1 MNLQNATIT
10 LIGCGQMGSAILQ
23 GLARH
28 TSSSSSGA
36 PTLYLCDR
44 DEARAQNLAEALGG
58 EMKSLADVS
67 EVNAENG
74 TRVFLLA
81 VKPHQLLAVIEEI
94 AWREGDV
101 LISVAAGVTMRALEG
116 AIAALDPGVH
126 VVRTMPNTPALVG
139 AGITGIFANTPQGA
153 TLARELFESV
163 GEVVELDDEEKFHG
177 LTAVSGSGPAY
188 VFTFLEA
195 LADGG
200 VLAGLD
206 RATAKRLAVE
216 TLAGAAELVRQSESL
231 HTAELKDRVASPAG
245 TTIAALRELE
255 RGALRHTVINAV
267 EAAARRSK
275 ELGK

>member
-67 EVNAENG
+67 EINAENG

-81 VKPHQLLAVIEEI
+81 VKPHQLLAVIEAI

-116 AIAALDPGVH
+116 AIAAPDPGVH